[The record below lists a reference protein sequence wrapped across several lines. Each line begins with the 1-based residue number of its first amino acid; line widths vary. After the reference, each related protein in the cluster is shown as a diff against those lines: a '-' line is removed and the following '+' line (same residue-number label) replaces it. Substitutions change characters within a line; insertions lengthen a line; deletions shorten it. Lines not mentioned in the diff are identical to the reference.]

1 MRVSASQP
9 KAISAISVRG
19 FKSLR
24 DQSTIE
30 LRPLT
35 ILAGANSSGKS
46 SILQP
51 ALLLKQT
58 LEAPY
63 DPGPLLLSDSHVRFT
78 SAEQMLTRLSARER
92 AREFSVEVAVDE
104 GSVATGS
111 TFRPVVRGHDFELVE
126 TSHRQGSLS
135 YELTPGMKSSELK
148 ELVDDLTERASG
160 KRLSLRI
167 VGGTWEVRRRRCF
180 LEIGA
185 SSDLIRYEIEAFDTL
200 AETAAALEGILH
212 VPGLRGNPTRTYKTS
227 AVGRN
232 FPGTFENYVASVI
245 SSWQEREDPRLS
257 QLGDALCRLGL
268 TSKVR
273 AHPHDATQA
282 EIRVGRLPRSR
293 RGAQDLVNIA
303 DVGFG
308 VSQSLPVVVA
318 LLTARPG
325 QLVYL
330 EQPEIH
336 LHPRAQVAL
345 ADILVEAAQ
354 RGVIVVAETHSAL
367 LLLALQTRV
376 AQGRIDPELIR
387 LNWFRRRDN
396 GVTEIT
402 SGQLDESGAYGDWPE
417 DFGAVIMEAESRY
430 LDAAEAV
437 LSQR

>member
-35 ILAGANSSGKS
+35 LLAGANSSGKS
-46 SILQP
+46 SIMQP

-92 AREFSVEVAVDE
+92 ARDFSVKVEFDD
-104 GSVATGS
+104 GLIATGS
-111 TFRPVVRGHDFELVE
+111 TFRRVEGGHDFELIE
-126 TSHRQGSLS
+126 TSHRLGDLS
-135 YELTPGMKSSELK
+135 YALRPGMKSSEIR
-148 ELVDDLTERASG
+148 ELVAVLAQRAIG
-160 KRLSLRI
+160 KRRTL
-167 VGGTWEVRRRRCF
+167 GGFDDWEVRRRRCF
-180 LEIGA
+180 LESEA
-185 SSDLIRYEIEAFDTL
+185 VSDFFLLDLSVEILGGIAGV
-200 AETAAALEGILH
+200 LEGILH
-212 VPGLRGNPTRTYKTS
+212 VPGLRGNPARTYKTS

-245 SSWQEREDPRLS
+245 SSWQDEEDPRLAELGESLS
-257 QLGDALCRLGL
+257 QLGL

-273 AHPHDATQA
+273 AFPRDATQA
-282 EIRVGRLPRSR
+282 EIRVGRLPKSR

-308 VSQSLPVVVA
+308 VSQTLPVVVA
-318 LLTARPG
+318 LLTAEPG

-345 ADILVEAAQ
+345 ADVLLEAAQ

-376 AQGRIDPELIR
+376 AQGRVDPDLIR
-387 LNWFRRRDN
+387 LNWFRRRED
-396 GVTEIT
+396 GVTEVT
-402 SGQLDESGAYGDWPE
+402 SGQLDEFGAYGDWPE
-417 DFGAVIMEAESRY
+417 DFGTVILEAESRY
-430 LDAAEAV
+430 LDAAEAA
-437 LSQR
+437 LARR